1 VLVCSRCSTTY
12 PDSVP
17 RWRCDCGSPLRLVPS
32 GIFRP
37 GDLSSR
43 SPTLWRYREALG
55 FDGTPVTLGEGM
67 TPLIPARVAERDVLL
82 KLDFVAPTG
91 SYKDR
96 GTTVMI
102 SKLKEWGITSVV
114 EDSSGNAGAS
124 VAAYAAAA
132 GMAANIFIPENTSA
146 GKAVQIAMYGAQLV
160 RVPGSR
166 EDTTRAAEAAAQ
178 APGSFYGSHNWNP
191 YFIAGLKTLG
201 FEIAEQLQ
209 WQAPDWIVTPL
220 GGGSLLLGLYYAFQ
234 EMIGAGIVDRMPQL
248 AAVQAENCAP
258 VYHAWKAEL
267 DEVPAIVKGP
277 TIAEGITIAKP
288 VKGRDI
294 LQAIRGS
301 DGVVVPVSD
310 DAIWSAMDELGR
322 AGAYTEPTGAVSAAA
337 LPVLMQSG
345 VIAADQRVVLVLTG
359 SGLKAT
365 DRVTEHYAKL
375 YGAKPR
381 H

>member
-1 VLVCSRCSTTY
+1 VLVCSRCSTTFA
-12 PDSVP
+12 DSVP
-17 RWRCDCGSPLRLVPS
+17 RWRCDCGSPLRLVS
-32 GIFRP
+32 AGIFRP
-37 GDLSSR
+37 SDLTGR
-43 SPTLWRYREALG
+43 PPTLWRYREALG
-55 FDGTPVTLGEGM
+55 FDGESVTLSEGM
-67 TPLIPARVAERDVLL
+67 TPLVPARIAGRNVLL

-102 SKLKEWGITSVV
+102 SKLKEWGITNVV

-166 EDTTRAAEAAAQ
+166 EDTTRAAEKAAQ

-201 FEIAEQLQ
+201 FEIAEQLA
-209 WQAPDWIVTPL
+209 WQTPDWIVTPL
-220 GGGSLLLGLYYAFQ
+220 GGGSLLLGLYYGFK
-234 EMIGAGIVDRMPQL
+234 EMIDVGIVDRMPRL

-267 DEVPAIVKGP
+267 DEVAAIVKGP
-277 TIAEGITIAKP
+277 TIAEGISIAKP

-294 LQAIRGS
+294 LQAIAAS
-301 DGVVVPVSD
+301 DGVVVPVAD
-310 DAIWSAMDELGR
+310 DAIWSAMEELGHV
-322 AGAYTEPTGAVSAAA
+322 GAYAEPTGAVAAAA
-337 LPVLMQSG
+337 LPVLMSAG
-345 VIAADQRVVLVLTG
+345 VIAANERVVLVLTG

-365 DRVTEHYAKL
+365 DRITERYSKL
-375 YGAKPR
+375 YK
-381 H
+381 

>member
-1 VLVCSRCSTTY
+1 
-12 PDSVP
+12 
-17 RWRCDCGSPLRLVPS
+17 
-32 GIFRP
+32 
-37 GDLSSR
+37 
-43 SPTLWRYREALG
+43 
-55 FDGTPVTLGEGM
+55 M
-67 TPLIPARVAERDVLL
+67 TPLIPARVADRDVLL
-82 KLDFVAPTG
+82 KLDFVSPTG

-132 GMAANIFIPENTSA
+132 GIAANIFIPENTSA
-146 GKAVQIAMYGAQLV
+146 GKAVQFAMYGAQLV

-166 EDTTRAAEAAAQ
+166 EDTTRAAEKAAQ

-191 YFIAGLKTLG
+191 FFIAGLKTLG

-220 GGGSLLLGLYYAFQ
+220 GGGSLLLGLYYSFQ
-234 EMIGAGIVDRMPQL
+234 EMITTGIVDRMPQI
-248 AAVQAENCAP
+248 AAVQSENCAP
-258 VYHAWKAEL
+258 VYHAWKAEW
-267 DEVPAIVKGP
+267 DEVPAIEKGP

-322 AGAYTEPTGAVSAAA
+322 AGAYAEPTGAVSAAA
-337 LPVLMQSG
+337 LPLLMQSG
-345 VIAADQRVVLVLTG
+345 VIGADQRVVLVLTG

-375 YGAKPR
+375 YGTKPR

>member
-1 VLVCSRCSTTY
+1 VLVCSRCSVTY
-12 PDSVP
+12 SDSAP
-17 RWRCDCGSPLRLVPS
+17 RWRCDCGSPLRFVPG

-43 SPTLWRYREALG
+43 PPTVWRYRESLG
-55 FDGTPVTLGEGM
+55 APPLVTLGEGM
-67 TPLIPARVAERDVLL
+67 TPLVPARVADRDVLL
-82 KLDFVAPTG
+82 KLDFVSPTG

-132 GMAANIFIPENTSA
+132 GIAANIFIPENTSA

-201 FEIAEQLQ
+201 FEMAEQLQ

-234 EMIGAGIVDRMPQL
+234 EMIAAGIVQKMPQL
-248 AAVQAENCAP
+248 AAVQSENCAP

-310 DAIWSAMDELGR
+310 EAIWNAMDELGR
-322 AGAYTEPTGAVSAAA
+322 AGAYAEPTGAVSAAA
-337 LPVLMQSG
+337 LPLLIQSG
-345 VIAADQRVVLVLTG
+345 VITAEQGVVLVLTG

-365 DRVTEHYAKL
+365 DRVTEHYSKL

-381 H
+381 Y

>member
-1 VLVCSRCSTTY
+1 LVSA
-12 PDSVP
+12 
-17 RWRCDCGSPLRLVPS
+17 

-37 GDLSSR
+37 SDLTGR
-43 SPTLWRYREALG
+43 PPTLWRYREALG
-55 FDGTPVTLGEGM
+55 FDGESVTLSEGM
-67 TPLIPARVAERDVLL
+67 TPLVPARIAGRNVLL

-102 SKLKEWGITSVV
+102 SKLKEWGITNVV

-166 EDTTRAAEAAAQ
+166 EDTTRAAEKAAQ

-201 FEIAEQLQ
+201 FEIAEQLA
-209 WQAPDWIVTPL
+209 WQTPDWIVTPL
-220 GGGSLLLGLYYAFQ
+220 GGGSLLLGLYYGFK
-234 EMIGAGIVDRMPQL
+234 EMIDVGIVDRMPRL

-267 DEVPAIVKGP
+267 DEVAAIVKGP
-277 TIAEGITIAKP
+277 TIAEGISIAKP

-294 LQAIRGS
+294 LQAIAAS
-301 DGVVVPVSD
+301 DGVVVPVAD
-310 DAIWSAMDELGR
+310 DAIWSAMEELGHV
-322 AGAYTEPTGAVSAAA
+322 GAYAEPTGAVAAAA
-337 LPVLMQSG
+337 LPVLMSAG
-345 VIAADQRVVLVLTG
+345 VIAANERVVLVLTG

-365 DRVTEHYAKL
+365 DRITERYSKL
-375 YGAKPR
+375 YK
-381 H
+381 

>member
-1 VLVCSRCSTTY
+1 
-12 PDSVP
+12 VP
-17 RWRCDCGSPLRLVPS
+17 RWRCECGSPLRFIPG

-37 GDLSSR
+37 SDLSSR

-55 FDGTPVTLGEGM
+55 FAGAPVTLGEGM
-67 TPLIPARVAERDVLL
+67 TPLVPARVADRDVLL
-82 KLDFVAPTG
+82 KLDFVSPTG

-102 SKLKEWGITSVV
+102 SKLREWGITTVV

-132 GMAANIFIPENTSA
+132 GMAASIFIPENTSA
-146 GKAVQIAMYGAQLV
+146 GKAAQIAMYGAQLV

-166 EDTTRAAEAAAQ
+166 EDTMRAAEEAAR

-191 YFIAGLKTLG
+191 FFISGLKTLG
-201 FEIAEQLQ
+201 YEIAEQLQ
-209 WQAPDWIVTPL
+209 WQAPDWVVTPL
-220 GGGSLLLGLYYAFQ
+220 GGGSLLLGLYYGFQ
-234 EMIGAGIVDRMPQL
+234 EMIAAGIVGRMPRL

-294 LQAIRGS
+294 LQALRGS
-301 DGVVVPVSD
+301 DGVVIPVSD
-310 DAIWSAMDELGR
+310 DDIWRAMEELGST
-322 AGAYTEPTGAVSAAA
+322 GAYAEPTGAVAAAA
-337 LPVLMQSG
+337 LPVLLQSG
-345 VIAADQRVVLVLTG
+345 VLDFSQRVVLVLTG

-365 DRVTEHYAKL
+365 DRVTEHYAKR
-375 YGAKPR
+375 YR
-381 H
+381 